1 MCADLA
7 RREAVPRCAQEAAR
21 EAAQPQPRLRV
32 EGERLGEVSTAAANT
47 MEVVSSNSPER
58 ESSTAHVI
66 INLTP
71 SFRGNI

>member
-1 MCADLA
+1 MAVA
-7 RREAVPRCAQEAAR
+7 RCPQEADR
-21 EAAQPQPRLRV
+21 EAAQPQLRLRS
-32 EGERLGEVSTAAANT
+32 EGDGERLGEVSTAAANT

-58 ESSTAHVI
+58 ESSTAHVT